1 MNTTRTGSGPLRRR
15 CSWRRAIVPAA
26 AVLLAAGAWAGWEAY
41 GEPRWQ
47 TKRWGAVEP
56 GLVYRS
62 GRLPLARAQAVLA
75 RHGIRVLID
84 LTEPGADNRF
94 QPAEQAA
101 AEALGIDYHNFPLC
115 GDGTDLCGIL
125 VNLEGESATEE
136 NLAFVGRQVMQAE
149 QVAPNQWKGE
159 LAAGGISAEATVT
172 MTSPDTIDIQGCR
185 AGIFCQTLT
194 YTRA

>member
-1 MNTTRTGSGPLRRR
+1 MRIQKIL
-15 CSWRRAIVPAA
+15 AIGALCAATAIPVFAA
-26 AVLLAAGAWAGWEAY
+26 APSPNGLFVDSY
-41 GEPRWQ
+41 GTSFEF
-47 TKRWGAVEP
+47 
-56 GLVYRS
+56 S
-62 GRLPLARAQAVLA
+62 
-75 RHGIRVLID
+75 
-84 LTEPGADNRF
+84 
-94 QPAEQAA
+94 
-101 AEALGIDYHNFPLC
+101 LC